1 MKKLLFG
8 TLLLF
13 AFLAGTYAQPGSRQ
27 GPVAARAQEKIAA
40 YKIAFF
46 TEQLQ
51 LTPEESKDFW
61 PLYNQFEDERDKLKD
76 KGDFQ
81 GKKIELMSDSDL
93 EDFIAQQLNAE
104 EQQLKLK
111 RDYIR
116 RFREVLPI
124 RKVAMLQRTELEFR
138 RQLLD
143 EMKRRQENRQ
153 GLKPGNRRN

>member
-13 AFLAGTYAQPGSRQ
+13 AFAVGTYAQPGSRQ
-27 GPVAARAQEKIAA
+27 GPIAARAQEKIAA

-81 GKKIELMSDSDL
+81 GKKIELMADKEL
-93 EDFIAQQLNAE
+93 EDFIVQQLDME
-104 EQQLKLK
+104 EQQVKLK
-111 RDYIR
+111 RDYVH
-116 RFREVLPI
+116 RFMQVLPI
-124 RKVAMLQRTELEFR
+124 RKVAMLQRTELEFK

-153 GLKPGNRRN
+153 DAKPRKPRN

>member
-13 AFLAGTYAQPGSRQ
+13 AFLGGTYAQPGGRQ
-27 GPVAARAQEKIAA
+27 GPGAARAKEKIAA

-46 TEQLQ
+46 TEKLQ

-61 PLYNQFEDERDKLKD
+61 PLYNQFEDEREKLKD
-76 KGDFQ
+76 NGGFN
-81 GKKIELMSDSDL
+81 GKKIELMADSEL
-93 EDFIAQQLNAE
+93 EDFIMQQLERE

-111 RDYIR
+111 RDYVR
-116 RFREVLPI
+116 RFMEVLPI

-138 RQLLD
+138 RNLLE
-143 EMKRRQENRQ
+143 EMKRRRETRQ
-153 GLKPGNRRN
+153 GGKPGNRGN